1 MKNIN
6 DWIKYIRKPRD
17 ELCPFASSSSLS
29 IVDTDGSDVNPPTED
44 FDIIIHR
51 FPEHYTI
58 KKLND
63 LAKEVSTWSK
73 DPSRQIGGMPV
84 GAIAVSEKGQV
95 LSQGY
100 NGFPR
105 NIKDTFERPHDK
117 EQKYKYVVHAEM
129 NVIYNA
135 TYTGVSLDGATLYV
149 VGLPVCSECAKG
161 IIQTGIKHIIMSI
174 EEDYKVTDRWMQSF
188 EITKEMF
195 DEAGITWEF
204 TWIKN

>member
-1 MKNIN
+1 MKIAPIN
-6 DWIKYIRKPRD
+6 NSNKTWDSR
-17 ELCPFASSSSLS
+17 FLS
-29 IVDTDGSDVNPPTED
+29 
-44 FDIIIHR
+44 
-51 FPEHYTI
+51 
-58 KKLND
+58 

-73 DPSRQIGGMPV
+73 DPSRQIG
-84 GAIAVSEKGQV
+84 AIAISEKGQV

-100 NGFPR
+100 NGLPR
-105 NIKDTFERPHDK
+105 NIKDTFERLHDK
-117 EQKYKYVVHAEM
+117 EKKYKYVVHAEM

-161 IIQTGIKHIIMSI
+161 IIQTGIKHVVMSV
-174 EEDYKVTDRWMQSF
+174 EEDYKASDRWIQSF

-204 TWIKN
+204 TWIRP